1 MKIYDSILFFNELD
15 ILDIRLHLLDDY
27 VDYFIISECD
37 TTFSGIPKK
46 LLFEENKS
54 KYEKFLHK
62 IIHIK
67 NLNSGIVDN
76 FENNYTGRKKEIFEE
91 IISRY
96 NSIKNTPQ
104 TDNGKDYWCR
114 DYLHREFVKLGM
126 ENCEDND
133 IVLFSDTDEIPNLE
147 ILGNLKELDTEKK
160 YCFLQDNNNFFVNNI
175 SSTNWKGNI
184 LSKYKNIKNESLNS
198 LRIESRHDYS
208 PLFTYVQSGGWHLS
222 FMGGSERIKEKIKS
236 YGHQEFNNP
245 SILENVERNIQL
257 NKDLFFRTS
266 TTYRS
271 STEEFYF
278 DNMKKMELDGYFPEK
293 VVKLIQEKYKY
304 LIK

>member
-15 ILDIRLHLLDDY
+15 ILDIRLHLLDEY

-37 TTFSGIPKK
+37 TTFSGLPKK
-46 LLFEENKS
+46 FLFEENKL

-67 NLNSGIVDN
+67 NTNSGIISD
-76 FENNYTGRKKEIFEE
+76 FNNDYTGNKKTIFDS
-91 IISRY
+91 IIETY
-96 NSIKNTPQ
+96 NTIKHTPQ

-114 DYLHREFVKLGM
+114 DYLHREYVKLGM
-126 ENCEDND
+126 DNCEDED
-133 IVLFSDTDEIPNLE
+133 IIIFSDTDEIPNLE
-147 ILGNLKELDTEKK
+147 VLGDLKKLDVEKK
-160 YCFLQDNNNFFVNNI
+160 YCFLQDNNNFFINNI

-184 LSKYKNIKNESLNS
+184 LSSYKNIKNESLNS
-198 LRIESRHDYS
+198 LRIESRREHS
-208 PLFTYVQSGGWHLS
+208 PNFVYVESAGWHLS
-222 FMGGSERIKEKIKS
+222 FMGGADRIKEKIKS

-245 SILENVERNIQL
+245 SILDSVERNIQL

-271 STEEFYF
+271 DSEKFYF
-278 DNMKKMELDGYFPEK
+278 DNMKRIDLDGYFPK
-293 VVKLIQEKYKY
+293 KIVDLIQTKYSY